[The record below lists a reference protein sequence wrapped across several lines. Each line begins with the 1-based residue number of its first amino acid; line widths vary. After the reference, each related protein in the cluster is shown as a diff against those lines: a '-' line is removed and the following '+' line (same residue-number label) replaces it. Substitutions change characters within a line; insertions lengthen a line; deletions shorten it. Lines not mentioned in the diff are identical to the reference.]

1 MKQQYRRR
9 NWQIHQMAA
18 ELVPLETI
26 ARVVGC
32 TKETVK
38 RALDGPCPNLEM
50 ELRADRCPGCG
61 GRVLIFPCL
70 YCRMLNDT
78 EIKREIYAANGSL
91 VLYVKPR
98 QGSQGGQ

>member
-50 ELRADRCPGCG
+50 ELRADRCGGCG
-61 GRVLIFPCL
+61 HMVRLWPCM
-70 YCRMLNDT
+70 YCRMLNDD
-78 EIKREIYAANGSL
+78 EIKHEIYAANGSL

-98 QGSQGGQ
+98 QGS

>member
-18 ELVPLETI
+18 ELLPLETI

-38 RALDGPCPNLEM
+38 RALDGP
-50 ELRADRCPGCG
+50 
-61 GRVLIFPCL
+61 
-70 YCRMLNDT
+70 
-78 EIKREIYAANGSL
+78 
-91 VLYVKPR
+91 
-98 QGSQGGQ
+98 